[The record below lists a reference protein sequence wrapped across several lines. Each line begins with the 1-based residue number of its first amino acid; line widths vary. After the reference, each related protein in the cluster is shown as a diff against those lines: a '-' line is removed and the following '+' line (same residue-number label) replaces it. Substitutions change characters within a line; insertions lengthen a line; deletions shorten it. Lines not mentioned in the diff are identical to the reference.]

1 MSERLEDF
9 ENVSVYT
16 IDGARRETLLRRGH
30 EAAITWS
37 TGEGW
42 PIGVMHIYVW
52 RDGCFWVTC
61 TQTRKRVPAL
71 RKRPQSSV
79 ILAFEDEQT
88 ITAKTLATVHEPGNE
103 HEDWFFRALA
113 ERVLAGQPQA
123 VQDEGVNGFIARLAS
138 ENRVILQL
146 TPVKWISFDGR
157 RVKAHAAGVWQPGD
171 PWIEPDAPPQAE

>member
-1 MSERLEDF
+1 MTKPLEDF
-9 ENVSVYT
+9 ENVSIYT
-16 IDGARRETLLRRGH
+16 IDEERRETLLARGN

-37 TGEGW
+37 TSEGW

-61 TQTRKRVPAL
+61 TQNRKRVPAL
-71 RKRPQSSV
+71 RKRPQSAV

-88 ITAKTLATVHEPGNE
+88 ITAKTLATVHEPGNQ
-103 HEDWFFRALA
+103 HEGWFFRVLA
-113 ERVLAGQPQA
+113 ERVLAGQPPA
-123 VQDEGVNGFIARLAS
+123 VRDEGIDGFIARLAS